1 MYRVLDSRK
10 VDPKIC
16 REKSMLKE
24 PTLES
29 YPYSTSVQA
38 NKNPKQDVMKLMYY
52 KTHNR
57 ILVSCICLS
66 PDFIANY
73 GFYVVKIEID
83 LYRLLLQCA
92 SNGKFKFSTNRLEKT
107 CSFQRGTVERFSP
120 VARSRDANLFLSSFS
135 PIRST
140 AMLPC
145 FCRRLPRSP

>member
-1 MYRVLDSRK
+1 
-10 VDPKIC
+10 
-16 REKSMLKE
+16 MLKE

-73 GFYVVKIEID
+73 GFYVVKIGID
-83 LYRLLLQCA
+83 LYRFLLQCA

-107 CSFQRGTVERFSP
+107 CFFKEERLSDSVPWRVLGTQ
-120 VARSRDANLFLSSFS
+120 
-135 PIRST
+135 IY
-140 AMLPC
+140 
-145 FCRRLPRSP
+145 FCQVFRR